1 MPRILL
7 TLLLLCSP
15 AATQAGPEQPPMTG
29 AEFDAYTQGNTLTYM
44 EGGQSYGVEQY
55 LSNHQVTW
63 SFKNDDCKKGY
74 WYEPEPTMICFV
86 YEDTPG
92 GPQCWNFFKTDS
104 GIRARF
110 ISDPMGLE
118 LYEAQISRAPLICL
132 GPRVG
137 A

>member
-1 MPRILL
+1 MFRILIAIC
-7 TLLLLCSP
+7 LLCG
-15 AATQAGPEQPPMTG
+15 AAYAQDAPKPRPMTG
-29 AEFDAYTQGNTLTYM
+29 AEFDAYTLGNTLTYM
-44 EGGQSYGVEQY
+44 ESGKTYGIEQY

-63 SFKNDDCKKGY
+63 SYENDECRKGY
-74 WYEPEPTMICFV
+74 WYEPEPAMICFN
-86 YEDTPG
+86 YENTPG

-110 ISDPMGLE
+110 ISEPMGLE
-118 LYEAQISRAPLICL
+118 LYEARISRAPLVCF